1 MFKDTLMY
9 FLGVTILVTAIIMVV
24 SFFVTLPQPF
34 VIVDTIILVLATA
47 IYLFV
52 DKKQDKDE

>member
-1 MFKDTLMY
+1 MFKDTLKY
-9 FLGVTILVTAIIMVV
+9 FLGVTILVTAVIMVV

-34 VIVDTIILVLATA
+34 VIVDTALLILATA

-52 DKKQDKDE
+52 DKKDNKDE